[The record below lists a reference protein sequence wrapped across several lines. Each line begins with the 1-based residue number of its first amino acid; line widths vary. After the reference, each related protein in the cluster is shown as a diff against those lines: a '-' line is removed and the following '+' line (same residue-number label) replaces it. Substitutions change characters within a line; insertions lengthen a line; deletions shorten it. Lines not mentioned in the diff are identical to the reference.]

1 MKLIPCPVNGLRPL
15 NEFVFGGEYRAMP
28 DPLTCTDQQWAAYV
42 HYRDGAPGVK
52 KEWWYHSPS
61 GTWFIAE
68 RNTLTD
74 EFIKTYLAGQISSGQ
89 MFSPAVIEPDLK
101 EGAQS

>member
-1 MKLIPCPVNGLRPL
+1 MKLLTCPMNGTRPIS
-15 NEFVFGGEYRAMP
+15 EFIFGGEYRPVP
-28 DPLTCTDQQWAAYV
+28 DQNTCSDAEWAAYV
-42 HYRDGAPGVK
+42 HNRQGAPGEK

-74 EFIKTYLAGQISSGQ
+74 KVACTYLLGKDSLLDKKGSA
-89 MFSPAVIEPDLK
+89 K
-101 EGAQS
+101 

>member
-1 MKLIPCPVNGLRPL
+1 MKLLKCPVNGVRPL
-15 NEFVFGGEYRAMP
+15 SEFTYGGEWRDMP
-28 DPLTCTDQQWAAYV
+28 DPDKCTDKEWAAYV
-42 HYRDGAPGVK
+42 HYRNGAPGLK

-74 EFIKTYLAGQISSGQ
+74 KVMRTYLLGEEENA
-89 MFSPAVIEPDLK
+89 
-101 EGAQS
+101 

>member
-1 MKLIPCPVNGLRPL
+1 MKLLTCPVNGTRPL
-15 NEFVFGGEYRAMP
+15 SEFIFGGEYRLVP
-28 DPLTCTDQQWAAYV
+28 DQNTCSDAEWAAYV
-42 HYRDGAPGVK
+42 HNRQGAPSDK

-74 EFIKTYLAGQISSGQ
+74 RVTRTYLLADEHKPTEKS
-89 MFSPAVIEPDLK
+89 K
-101 EGAQS
+101 

>member
-1 MKLIPCPVNGLRPL
+1 MKLLTCPL
-15 NEFVFGGEYRAMP
+15 NGTRPISEFVYGGEYRQAP
-28 DPLTCTDQQWAAYV
+28 DQDTCTDSEWASYV
-42 HYRDGAPGVK
+42 HNRSGAPGDK

-74 EFIKTYLAGQISSGQ
+74 QVSRTYLLGQQNTTQEQG
-89 MFSPAVIEPDLK
+89 K
-101 EGAQS
+101 

>member
-1 MKLIPCPVNGLRPL
+1 MKLLTCPVNGTRPIS
-15 NEFVFGGEYRAMP
+15 EFIFGGEYRPAP
-28 DPLTCTDQQWAAYV
+28 DQNTCSDGEWAAYV
-42 HYRDGAPGVK
+42 HNRQGAPGDK

-74 EFIKTYLAGQISSGQ
+74 KVARTYLLG
-89 MFSPAVIEPDLK
+89 K
-101 EGAQS
+101 EGSAK

>member
-1 MKLIPCPVNGLRPL
+1 MNGTRPL
-15 NEFVFGGEYRAMP
+15 SEFIFGGELREAP
-28 DPLTCTDQQWAAYV
+28 DQKTCTDAEWAAYV
-42 HYRDGAPGVK
+42 HNRHGAPGDK

-74 EFIKTYLAGQISSGQ
+74 KVTRTYLFGQKNLGEENVVEEES
-89 MFSPAVIEPDLK
+89 K
-101 EGAQS
+101 